1 MYLFLFHRLENL
13 DYALLVVQ
21 YVHTLKD
28 FTVFASANL
37 SDDFIIVLI
46 PKNEWP
52 VSTTFCATLCHP
64 ASALTP
70 ILWTGFHSP
79 SSP

>member
-21 YVHTLKD
+21 YVQTLKD

-46 PKNEWP
+46 PKMNGLSELHSVP
-52 VSTTFCATLCHP
+52 LFVTLQV
-64 ASALTP
+64 L
-70 ILWTGFHSP
+70 SP
-79 SSP
+79 PFY